1 MSISSSE
8 INNRI
13 NAGLP
18 LENRTSPSGV
28 NQKDLKPT
36 SPFSTLLENVINN
49 RGTVQE
55 SPENPLSLDK
65 RDLEILLQRLQLR
78 MSANLLKM
86 ISGDGEKN
94 ARPVEWE
101 PGFLPGYLPSA
112 TREQA
117 TPTTWTQTGKAE
129 PFFDSAY
136 ESLIKKASSAYQV
149 DERLIKSVIKAES
162 NFKTNSTSPKGAMG
176 LMQLMPGT
184 AKDLGVKDAYDPEE
198 NIMAGTRYLK
208 GLLNRYRGDV
218 RLALAAYNWGMGNV
232 ERHPEKMPL
241 ETRNYVEK
249 VAAHYYGKATA

>member
-1 MSISSSE
+1 MSISPSE

-13 NAGLP
+13 NAGSP
-18 LENRTSPSGV
+18 LENPTSSPGI
-28 NQKDLKPT
+28 NQKDLKPS
-36 SPFSTLLENVINN
+36 SPFSALLEYVINN
-49 RGTVQE
+49 RVAVQE

-86 ISGDGEKN
+86 ISDDGEKN
-94 ARPVEWE
+94 AHPVAWE
-101 PGFLPGYLPSA
+101 PGFFPGYFPPA

-117 TPTTWTQTGKAE
+117 TPTTGTETGKAE
-129 PFFDSAY
+129 PLFDSAY

-149 DERLIKSVIKAES
+149 DERLIKSVIKVES
-162 NFKTNSTSPKGAMG
+162 NFKTSSTSPKGAMG

-184 AKDLGVKDAYDPEE
+184 AKDLGVKDAYNPEE
-198 NIMAGTRYLK
+198 NIMAGTLYLK

-249 VAAHYYGKATA
+249 VATHYYGKAAA

>member
-13 NAGLP
+13 IAGSS
-18 LENRTSPSGV
+18 LENRTMFTGL
-28 NQKDLKPT
+28 NQKDLKT
-36 SPFSTLLENVINN
+36 SSPFSALLENVINN
-49 RGTVQE
+49 RAAVQE
-55 SPENPLSLDK
+55 SPENLRSLDK

-94 ARPVEWE
+94 APPVEWE
-101 PGFLPGYLPSA
+101 SGFLPGYLPPA

-117 TPTTWTQTGKAE
+117 MPTTWTETGKAE
-129 PFFDSAY
+129 PLFDSAY

-162 NFKTNSTSPKGAMG
+162 NFKTGSTSPKGAMG

-184 AKDLGVKDAYDPEE
+184 AKDLGVKDAYNPEE

-232 ERHPEKMPL
+232 ERHPEKIPL

-249 VAAHYYGKATA
+249 VAAHYYGKTAA